1 MSYLEG
7 VRIDYDTADII
18 TRLTLIESLK
28 GINKDI
34 AALEK
39 KNNMAGHS
47 PHISYL
53 KDHEKEDLKDDLK
66 YRETVS
72 NFETAYW
79 EALLVI
85 IRYYS
90 TTEED
95 MLELFDKDND
105 YLREWTK
112 DQKIAMVKEEKEDD

>member
-18 TRLTLIESLK
+18 TRLSLIESLK

-53 KDHEKEDLKDDLK
+53 KDHEKEDLEYNLK
-66 YRETVS
+66 YR
-72 NFETAYW
+72 

-85 IRYYS
+85 IRYFS
-90 TTEED
+90 TTEQMKE
-95 MLELFDKDND
+95 MKDD
-105 YLREWTK
+105 
-112 DQKIAMVKEEKEDD
+112 

>member
-28 GINKDI
+28 GINKNI

-39 KNNMAGHS
+39 KNNMAGHW
-47 PHISYL
+47 L
-53 KDHEKEDLKDDLK
+53 KDHEKEDLEYNLK
-66 YRETVS
+66 YR
-72 NFETAYW
+72 

-85 IRYYS
+85 IEYFS
-90 TTEED
+90 TPGIDSIED
-95 MLELFDKDND
+95 QMKEMKDD
-105 YLREWTK
+105 
-112 DQKIAMVKEEKEDD
+112 

>member
-1 MSYLEG
+1 MDNKNYLEG

-66 YRETVS
+66 YRE
-72 NFETAYW
+72 
-79 EALLVI
+79 ALLVVI
-85 IRYYS
+85 GYYS
-90 TTEED
+90 TEEQ
-95 MLELFDKDND
+95 MKEMKDD
-105 YLREWTK
+105 
-112 DQKIAMVKEEKEDD
+112 

>member
-66 YRETVS
+66 YRE
-72 NFETAYW
+72 
-79 EALLVI
+79 ALLVI

-90 TTEED
+90 TTEQMKE
-95 MLELFDKDND
+95 MKDD
-105 YLREWTK
+105 
-112 DQKIAMVKEEKEDD
+112 

>member
-18 TRLTLIESLK
+18 TRLTLIESLE

-66 YRETVS
+66 YRE
-72 NFETAYW
+72 
-79 EALLVI
+79 ALLVI

-90 TTEED
+90 TEEQ
-95 MLELFDKDND
+95 MKDD
-105 YLREWTK
+105 
-112 DQKIAMVKEEKEDD
+112 

>member
-47 PHISYL
+47 GTGGWPAPHISYL
-53 KDHEKEDLKDDLK
+53 KDHEKEDLEYNLK
-66 YRETVS
+66 YRE
-72 NFETAYW
+72 
-79 EALLVI
+79 ALLVVI
-85 IRYYS
+85 EYFS
-90 TTEED
+90 TEEQ
-95 MLELFDKDND
+95 M
-105 YLREWTK
+105 
-112 DQKIAMVKEEKEDD
+112 KEVISPPQN

>member
-7 VRIDYDTADII
+7 IRMDYDTADMI

-53 KDHEKEDLKDDLK
+53 KDFEKEDLKDNLK
-66 YRETVS
+66 YRE
-72 NFETAYW
+72 
-79 EALLVI
+79 ALLVV

-90 TTEED
+90 TGEQ
-95 MLELFDKDND
+95 MKDD
-105 YLREWTK
+105 
-112 DQKIAMVKEEKEDD
+112 